1 MLVFN
6 NPLSLLTLLLIL
18 VFFIFRKL
26 KIFKKIAFPL
36 TTGDWEGR
44 YFTWKR
50 TSLNVGKHISVVLCC
65 LGVFFLIIALAD
77 PQISYR
83 KKVYTSQ
90 GAEIMFVVDTSIS
103 MSALD
108 IGDLSRLQSAQT
120 AIELLAKSI
129 DGTALGL
136 VIMASEAATIVPP
149 SLDHEL
155 FLKRLKE
162 IQIGQ
167 LGDGTALGVGITT
180 AIYHLSA
187 SSAPSKCLVLLT
199 DGENNAGEIH
209 PETAAELAKS
219 QKIPLYIVGIGTT
232 GTVPV
237 DYIDIETG
245 KHYSGYLESNF
256 DSTYLSDLATTGN
269 GKYFSVE
276 NLQDLSKVLQ
286 TIAKNESVSQ
296 SFVFIPEEKPLYKEC
311 LMIAGIL
318 FILVYIIRR
327 LYMKEIL

>member
-1 MLVFN
+1 MLIFN
-6 NPLSLLTLLLIL
+6 NPFSLLTLLLPVL
-18 VFFIFRKL
+18 FFIFRKI
-26 KIFKKIAFPL
+26 KVFRKIAFPL
-36 TTGDWEGR
+36 TTGDWEGK
-44 YFTWKR
+44 YFIWKR
-50 TSLNVGKHISVVLCC
+50 NSVKAAKYFSVVLSC
-65 LGVFFLIIALAD
+65 LGFLFLVIALAE

-83 KKVYTSQ
+83 KKIYTSQ
-90 GAEIMFVVDTSIS
+90 GAEVMFVVDTSIS

-108 IGDLSRLQSAQT
+108 IGELSRLQAAQT
-120 AIELLAKSI
+120 AIETLTKSI

-136 VIMASEAATIVPP
+136 VVMASEAATIVPP

-167 LGDGTALGVGITT
+167 LGDGTALGVGIST

-209 PETAAELAKS
+209 PETAAELAKM
-219 QKIPLYIVGIGTT
+219 QNIPLYIVGIGTT

-245 KHYSGYLESNF
+245 KHYSGFLESNF
-256 DSTYLSDLATTGN
+256 NSSYLADLATSGS

-276 NLQDLSKVLQ
+276 NLQDLSNVLQ
-286 TIAKNESVSQ
+286 TIVKNESVSQ
-296 SFVFIPEEKPLYKEC
+296 SFVFVPEEKPLYKEC
-311 LMIAGIL
+311 LIIAGIFFL
-318 FILVYIIRR
+318 LVYFIRR
-327 LYMKEIL
+327 LYMREIL